1 MVYLIALGAFALGI
15 ASYVTAGLIPIIEL
29 AFSISASAWSVC
41 TRQCGQRLINKF
53 FLVTYFSS
61 ISRYWVRRLLSS
73 WYCGSGYN
81 IAIWT
86 SKSHLYY
93 HRWYG
98 CRDGLRGGSG
108 YCFRL
113 ALGLG
118 ISVLVGYVTWHYCL
132 CRTVLAI
139 THIAYFR
146 EYCATQKNVVT
157 A

>member
-1 MVYLIALGAFALGI
+1 MVYLIALCAFALGI

-29 AFSISASAWSVC
+29 AFSISAGAWYFC

-93 HRWYG
+93 HR
-98 CRDGLRGGSG
+98 
-108 YCFRL
+108 
-113 ALGLG
+113 
-118 ISVLVGYVTWHYCL
+118 
-132 CRTVLAI
+132 
-139 THIAYFR
+139 
-146 EYCATQKNVVT
+146 
-157 A
+157 